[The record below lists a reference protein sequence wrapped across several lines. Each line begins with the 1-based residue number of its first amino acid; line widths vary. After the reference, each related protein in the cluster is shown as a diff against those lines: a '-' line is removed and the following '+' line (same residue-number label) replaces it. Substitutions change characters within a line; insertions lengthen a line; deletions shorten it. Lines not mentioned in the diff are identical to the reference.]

1 MRKSGTSWPLETRV
15 KLVAIYQE
23 LCRQNSHYSARQFSR
38 YSDVPYSTFCRWLAR
53 WRERGRLA
61 LLDAPRRPRRCPT
74 ALSGREVTLIRRAH
88 QALGFGVHRLHAALK
103 RAGVV
108 ARSLGS
114 VYRVLRRCGA
124 LLRHPRKPKPVWI
137 R

>member
-1 MRKSGTSWPLETRV
+1 MHKSGTPWPLETRV

-61 LLDAPRRPRRCPT
+61 LLDAPRRPRRCPA

-103 RAGVV
+103 RDEVHNGIRPHQV
-108 ARSLGS
+108 LG
-114 VYRVLRRCGA
+114 YLI
-124 LLRHPRKPKPVWI
+124 PKAFYQQTQTL
-137 R
+137 